1 MATDQ
6 TGPLTPQPGIMG
18 IAAYVPG
25 EHGLAGHNRVV
36 VLSANENPL
45 GPGDAARKAYIDAAA
60 SLERYPEGSARV
72 LREAIAKAEG
82 LEADRIVC
90 GAGSDELLT
99 MLGHCYAGVGDEIV
113 YSAHGFTM
121 YPIIAQSVGARPV
134 AAPETDLTADVEAL
148 LAAVTPRTKMVY
160 LANPNNPTG
169 TYLPMRAL
177 QDFRAR
183 LREDILLVLDAAYVE
198 YVTAADYGNP
208 ADLVRQNRNVVM
220 CRTFSK
226 IHGLAAVR
234 LGWCYGPPEVIAV
247 LNRVRGP
254 FNVNS
259 AAQAAG
265 VAAILDKA
273 HQDRSRAHNAHWLP
287 WLTAEIR
294 KLGLEV
300 PSSQGNFI
308 LVRFPDQPGR
318 DSAAAIEHL
327 NAHGIIPRRMA
338 AYGLPDSVRITIGL
352 EEDNRAVVAAL
363 RQFVERT

>member
-6 TGPLTPQPGIMG
+6 TGPLTPQPGIMN
-18 IAAYVPG
+18 IAPYVPG
-25 EHGLAGHNRVV
+25 EHGLAGHNRVI

-45 GPGDAARKAYIDAAA
+45 GPGEAARKAYVDAAA
-60 SLERYPEGSARV
+60 SLERYPEGSARA
-72 LREAIAKAEG
+72 LREAIASAEG

-99 MLGHCYAGVGDEIV
+99 MLGHCYAGVGDEII
-113 YSAHGFTM
+113 YSSHGFTM

-134 AAPETDLTADVEAL
+134 AAPETNLTADVEAL
-148 LAAVTPRTKMVY
+148 LAAVTPNTRIMY
-160 LANPNNPTG
+160 IANPNNPTG
-169 TYLPMRAL
+169 TYLPMQAL
-177 QDFRAR
+177 QDLRAR

-198 YVTAADYGNP
+198 YVTAEDYGDP
-208 ADLVRQNRNVVM
+208 AELVRQNQNVVM

-226 IHGLAAVR
+226 IHGLAGVR
-234 LGWCYGPPEVIAV
+234 LGWCYGPKSVVEV

-273 HQDRSRAHNAHWLP
+273 HQERSRKHNAEWQP
-287 WLTAEIR
+287 WLSEEIR

-300 PSSQGNFI
+300 PPSQGNFI
-308 LVRFPDQPGR
+308 LVRFPTEPRR
-318 DSAAAIEHL
+318 DAAAAIEHL

-338 AYGLPDSVRITIGL
+338 GYGLPDSLRITIGL

-363 RQFVERT
+363 SEFMGAT

>member
-1 MATDQ
+1 MASDQ

-18 IAAYVPG
+18 IAPYVPG
-25 EHGLAGHNRVV
+25 GHGLAGHNRVI

-45 GPGDAARKAYIDAAA
+45 GPGDAARQAYIDAAGT
-60 SLERYPEGSARV
+60 LERYPEGTARE

-82 LEADRIVC
+82 LEADQIVC

-99 MLGHCYAGVGDEIV
+99 MLGHCYAGVGDEV
-113 YSAHGFTM
+113 LYSAHGFTM

-134 AAPETDLTADVEAL
+134 AAPERDLTADVEAL
-148 LAAVTPRTKMVY
+148 LAAVTPNTKIVY

-198 YVTAADYGNP
+198 YVTASDYGSP
-208 ADLVRQNRNVVM
+208 AEMVRQHKNVVM

-234 LGWCYGPPEVIAV
+234 LGWCYGPKEVIAV

-273 HQDRSRAHNAHWLP
+273 HQDRSRAHNAEWLP
-287 WLTAEIR
+287 WLTEEIR

-308 LVRFPDQPGR
+308 LVRFPQEPGR
-318 DSAAAIEHL
+318 DAAAAIAHL
-327 NAHGIIPRRMA
+327 NSRGIIPRQMA
-338 AYGLPDSVRITIGL
+338 AYGLPDAVRITIGL
-352 EEDNRAVVAAL
+352 EDDNQAVAATL
-363 RQFVERT
+363 REFVGQV

>member
-6 TGPLTPQPGIMG
+6 TGPLIPQPGIMG
-18 IAAYVPG
+18 IAPYVPG
-25 EHGLAGHNRVV
+25 EHGLAGHNRVI
-36 VLSANENPL
+36 VLSANENPM
-45 GPGDAARKAYIDAAA
+45 GPGEAARKAYLDAAA
-60 SLERYPEGSARV
+60 GLGRYPDGAARA
-72 LREAIAKAEG
+72 LREAIAQAEG
-82 LEADRIVC
+82 LEADQIVC

-99 MLGHCYAGVGDEIV
+99 MLGHAYAGVGDEIV

-134 AAPETDLTADVEAL
+134 AAPETDLTADVDAL
-148 LAAVTPRTKMVY
+148 LGAVTPRTKIVY
-160 LANPNNPTG
+160 IANPNNPTG
-169 TYLPMRAL
+169 TYLPMSAMR
-177 QDFRAR
+177 DFRAR

-198 YVTAADYGNP
+198 YVTASDYGDP
-208 ADLVRQNRNVVM
+208 ADLVRQNQNVVM

-234 LGWCYGPPEVIAV
+234 LGWCYAPKAVAEV

-265 VAAILDKA
+265 VAAINDKA
-273 HQDRSRAHNAHWLP
+273 HQERSRAHNTHWLP

-294 KLGLEV
+294 SLGLEV
-300 PSSQGNFI
+300 PPSQGNFI
-308 LVRFPDQPGR
+308 LVRFPAEAGR

-338 AYGLPDSVRITIGL
+338 AYGLPDCLRITVGL
-352 EEDNRAVVAAL
+352 EEDNQAVVAAL
-363 RQFVERT
+363 REFMERA